1 MNLFSKGIRPD
12 VLGSPRDVIMRQ
24 YAMSEIVQ
32 ESRKLMAG
40 IAGSLGNGKA
50 AREILQD
57 FADSVLDTPQTRQ
70 SRMSEMLKEY
80 NQYRNKTL
88 EAKLVRDG
96 DDPSLL
102 VTGLEE
108 LMNG

>member
-1 MNLFSKGIRPD
+1 
-12 VLGSPRDVIMRQ
+12 MRQ

-50 AREILQD
+50 AKEILQD
-57 FADSVLDTPQTRQ
+57 FADGVLNTPQTKRD
-70 SRMSEMLKEY
+70 RMSEMLKEY

-88 EAKLVRDG
+88 EAQLVRDG
-96 DDPSLL
+96 EDSRLI

-108 LMNG
+108 LNG

>member
-1 MNLFSKGIRPD
+1 
-12 VLGSPRDVIMRQ
+12 MRQ

-50 AREILQD
+50 AKEILQD
-57 FADSVLDTPQTRQ
+57 FADNVLDTPQTKQNRQ
-70 SRMSEMLKEY
+70 ADMLKEY
-80 NQYRNKTL
+80 NQYRHL
-88 EAKLVRDG
+88 QPEAKLVRDG
-96 DDPSLL
+96 DDSRLI

-108 LMNG
+108 LNGR